1 MHLTLFFT
9 HDTSLRAWERS
20 GMLEREVALYRKY
33 VDKGVRVSFVT
44 YGRRDKQRY
53 SEKLRGIEILCNE
66 FRLPLGLYTRM
77 IPFLHGKVLRQ
88 SSVIKSNQTP
98 GALTALAAAR
108 RVNKPM
114 LARCG
119 YMHSEFIANQ
129 HGADSPQARQ
139 ALDDERK
146 LFGEAD
152 AIEVTTP
159 MMRDS
164 IIERIPGSAAKITVT
179 PNYVDTETFA
189 PREAEKEFDLLF
201 IGRLNLQKNLFAL
214 LEALCGLNL
223 KTVIIGGGPL
233 ENELKEKARAL
244 DLDIDWKGNL
254 PNSELP
260 GYLNRSKIFILPS
273 HYEGHPKTLIEA
285 MAAGVPVIGSNVP
298 GIREVIAHG
307 ENGCL
312 CETTPESI
320 RKSITTL
327 IDSEQLRYD
336 LGKNARAFALDHYS
350 LDTIAERELAL
361 LETLCSCHSSH
372 DKEQQNK

>member
-1 MHLTLFFT
+1 MHLVLFFT

-33 VDKGVRVSFVT
+33 VEKGVRVSFIT

-66 FRLPLGLYTRM
+66 FRLPLGLYTRL
-77 IPFLHGKVLRQ
+77 IPLLHGKVLRQ

-108 RVNKPM
+108 RFNKPM

-139 ALDDERK
+139 ALGDELK

-164 IIERIPGSAAKITVT
+164 IAERIPGSTAKITVT
-179 PNYVDTETFA
+179 PNYVDTETFS
-189 PREAEKEFDLLF
+189 PRAAEKEIDLLF
-201 IGRLNLQKNLFAL
+201 IGRLNPQKNLESL
-214 LEALCGLNL
+214 LEALRGLEL
-223 KTVIIGGGPL
+223 KTLIIGSGPL

-254 PNSELP
+254 PNTELP

-285 MAAGVPVIGSNVP
+285 MAAGAAVIGANAP
-298 GIREVIAHG
+298 GIREVIAHDK
-307 ENGCL
+307 NGWL
-312 CETTPESI
+312 CETSPDSI
-320 RKSITTL
+320 RAAITALTG
-327 IDSEQLRYD
+327 SEQLRTQ
-336 LGKNARAFALDHYS
+336 LGANARAFALAHYS
-350 LDTIAERELAL
+350 LDIIAERELAL
-361 LETLCSCHSSH
+361 LETLRCCKSSR
-372 DKEQQNK
+372 NK

>member
-1 MHLTLFFT
+1 MHLVLFFT

-33 VDKGVRVSFVT
+33 VEKGVRVSFIT

-66 FRLPLGLYTRM
+66 FRLPLGLYTRL
-77 IPFLHGKVLRQ
+77 IPLLHGKVLRQ

-108 RVNKPM
+108 RFNKPM

-119 YMHSEFIANQ
+119 YMHSEFIGNQ
-129 HGADSPQARQ
+129 HGADSPQAQQ
-139 ALDDERK
+139 ALDDELK

-164 IIERIPGSAAKITVT
+164 IAERIPGSTAKITVT
-179 PNYVDTETFA
+179 PNYVDTETFS
-189 PREAEKEFDLLF
+189 PRAAEKEIDLLF
-201 IGRLNLQKNLFAL
+201 IGRLNPQKNLESL
-214 LEALCGLNL
+214 LEALRGLKL
-223 KTVIIGGGPL
+223 KTVIIGSGPL
-233 ENELKEKARAL
+233 ENELKEKARSL
-244 DLDIDWKGNL
+244 ELDIDWKGNL
-254 PNSELP
+254 PNTELP

-285 MAAGVPVIGSNVP
+285 MAAGAAVIGANAP
-298 GIREVIAHG
+298 GIREVIRHDQTG
-307 ENGCL
+307 WL
-312 CETTPESI
+312 CEPDAEGIRSAIESI
-320 RKSITTL
+320 SADTGKR
-327 IDSEQLRYD
+327 EQ
-336 LGKNARAFALDHYS
+336 LGKNARSFVLEHYALDRIVAMEEHILTS
-350 LDTIAERELAL
+350 LIHKSRSKKQRTI
-361 LETLCSCHSSH
+361 S
-372 DKEQQNK
+372 

>member
-1 MHLTLFFT
+1 MHLVLFFT

-33 VDKGVRVSFVT
+33 IEKGVRVSFIT

-53 SEKLRGIEILCNE
+53 AEKLRGIEILCNE
-66 FRLPLGLYTRM
+66 FRLPLGLYARL

-88 SSVIKSNQTP
+88 SDVIKSNQTP

-108 RVNKPM
+108 RYGKPM

-129 HGADSPQARQ
+129 HGAESPQARQ

-164 IIERIPGSAAKITVT
+164 IGERIPASAAKITVT

-189 PREAEKEFDLLF
+189 PRKAEKEFDLLF
-201 IGRLNLQKNLFAL
+201 IGRLNPQKNLFAL
-214 LEALCGLNL
+214 LDALGGLNL
-223 KTVIIGGGPL
+223 KTVIIGSGPM
-233 ENELKEKARAL
+233 ENELKEKARSL
-244 DLDIDWKGNL
+244 GLDINWKGNV
-254 PNSELP
+254 PNTELP

-285 MAAGVPVIGSNVP
+285 MAAGAPVIGSNVP
-298 GIREVIAHG
+298 GIREVITNG
-307 ENGCL
+307 ENGWL
-312 CETTPESI
+312 CEPNAEDI
-320 RKSITTL
+320 RSAIKSIA
-327 IDSEQLRYD
+327 DDPGKREQL
-336 LGKNARAFALDHYS
+336 GNNARSFVLQHYALDNIVAMEEQI
-350 LDTIAERELAL
+350 LINLINTA
-361 LETLCSCHSSH
+361 HSIKAS
-372 DKEQQNK
+372 KLI

>member
-1 MHLTLFFT
+1 MHLLLFFT

-33 VDKGVRVSFVT
+33 IEKGMRVSFIT

-53 SEKLRGIEILCNE
+53 SKKLQGIDIHCNE
-66 FRLPLGLYTRM
+66 FRLPLGLYTRL

-88 SSVIKSNQTP
+88 SDVIKSNQTP
-98 GALTALAAAR
+98 GALAALAAAR
-108 RVNKPM
+108 RYGKPM

-164 IIERIPGSAAKITVT
+164 IVERIPASAAKITVT

-189 PREAEKEFDLLF
+189 PRAAEKEFDLLF
-201 IGRLNLQKNLFAL
+201 IGRLNPQKNLESLLDAL
-214 LEALCGLNL
+214 RGLKL
-223 KTVIIGGGPL
+223 KSVIIGSGPL
-233 ENELKEKARAL
+233 ENVLKEKARAV
-244 DLDIDWKGNL
+244 DLDINWKGNL
-254 PNSELP
+254 PNTELP
-260 GYLNRSKIFILPS
+260 EYLNRSKIFILPS

-285 MAAGVPVIGSNVP
+285 MAAGAAVIGTNVP
-298 GIREVIAHG
+298 GIREVVRPG
-307 ENGCL
+307 ENGWL
-312 CETTPESI
+312 CEPNVESI
-320 RKSITTL
+320 RSAIESLAVDPEKRQ
-327 IDSEQLRYD
+327 QL
-336 LGKNARAFALDHYS
+336 GNNARSFILENYALDRIVS
-350 LDTIAERELAL
+350 ME
-361 LETLCSCHSSH
+361 
-372 DKEQQNK
+372 EQILTTMIHRSNSNTQQMRT

>member
-1 MHLTLFFT
+1 MHLVLFFT

-33 VDKGVRVSFVT
+33 VEKGVRVSFIT
-44 YGRRDKQRY
+44 YGRRDKKLY

-77 IPFLHGKVLRQ
+77 IQFLHGKVLRQ

-108 RVNKPM
+108 RFNKPM

-129 HGADSPQARQ
+129 HGADSSQARQ

-164 IIERIPGSAAKITVT
+164 IIKRIPGSTAKITVT
-179 PNYVDTETFA
+179 PNYVDTETFS
-189 PREAEKEFDLLF
+189 PRAAEKEIDLLF
-201 IGRLNLQKNLFAL
+201 IGRLNPQKNLESL
-214 LEALCGLNL
+214 LEALRGLKL
-223 KTVIIGGGPL
+223 KTVIIGSGPL

-244 DLDIDWKGNL
+244 DLDIDWKGNR
-254 PNSELP
+254 PNTELP
-260 GYLNRSKIFILPS
+260 GYLNRSKMFILPS

-285 MAAGVPVIGSNVP
+285 MAAGLPVIGSNVP
-298 GIREVIAHG
+298 GIREVIAHS
-307 ENGCL
+307 ENGWL
-312 CETTPESI
+312 CEPNAEDIHSAIESI
-320 RKSITTL
+320 AA
-327 IDSEQLRYD
+327 DSGKREQL
-336 LGKNARAFALDHYS
+336 GNNARSFVLQHYALDNIVAMEEQI
-350 LDTIAERELAL
+350 LINLINTA
-361 LETLCSCHSSH
+361 HSS
-372 DKEQQNK
+372 KASKLI

>member
-1 MHLTLFFT
+1 MHLVLFFT

-33 VDKGVRVSFVT
+33 VEKGVRVSFIT

-66 FRLPLGLYTRM
+66 FRLPLGLYTRL
-77 IPFLHGKVLRQ
+77 IPLLHGKVLRQ

-108 RVNKPM
+108 RFNKPM

-139 ALDDERK
+139 ALDDELK

-164 IIERIPGSAAKITVT
+164 IAKRIPGSTAKITVT
-179 PNYVDTETFA
+179 PNYVDTETFS
-189 PREAEKEFDLLF
+189 PRAAEKEIDLLF
-201 IGRLNLQKNLFAL
+201 IGRLNPQKNLESL
-214 LEALCGLNL
+214 LEALRGLKL
-223 KTVIIGGGPL
+223 KTVIIGSGPL
-233 ENELKEKARAL
+233 ENELKEKARSL
-244 DLDIDWKGNL
+244 ELDIDWKGNL
-254 PNSELP
+254 PNTELP

-285 MAAGVPVIGSNVP
+285 MAAGAAVIGANAP
-298 GIREVIAHG
+298 GIREVIRHDQTG
-307 ENGCL
+307 WL
-312 CETTPESI
+312 CEPDAEGIRSAIESI
-320 RKSITTL
+320 SADTGKR
-327 IDSEQLRYD
+327 EQ
-336 LGKNARAFALDHYS
+336 LGKNARSFVLEHYALDRIVAMEEHILTNLIHKS
-350 LDTIAERELAL
+350 RSKKQRTI
-361 LETLCSCHSSH
+361 S
-372 DKEQQNK
+372 

>member
-1 MHLTLFFT
+1 MHLVLFFT

-33 VDKGVRVSFVT
+33 VEKAVRVSFVT
-44 YGRRDKQRY
+44 YGRWDKQRY
-53 SEKLRGIEILCNE
+53 AEKLRGIKILCNE

-77 IPFLHGKVLRQ
+77 IPLLHGKVLRQ
-88 SSVIKSNQTP
+88 CSVIKSNQTP

-108 RVNKPM
+108 RYNKPM

-119 YMHSEFIANQ
+119 YMHSEFVANQ
-129 HGADSPQARQ
+129 HGADSQEARQ

-146 LFGEAD
+146 LFGQAD

-164 IIERIPGSAAKITVT
+164 IIERIPGSATKITVT
-179 PNYVDTETFA
+179 PNYVDTESFS
-189 PREAEKEFDLLF
+189 PRDAEKEIDLLF
-201 IGRLNLQKNLFAL
+201 IGRLNPQKNLEAL
-214 LEALCGLNL
+214 LDALRGLKL
-223 KTVIIGGGPL
+223 KTVIIGSGPL
-233 ENELKEKARAL
+233 ENELKEKARAQ

-254 PNSELP
+254 PNTELP
-260 GYLNRSKIFILPS
+260 GFLNRSKIFILPS

-285 MAAGVPVIGSNVP
+285 MAAGATVIGANAP
-298 GIREVIAHG
+298 GIREVVTHG
-307 ENGCL
+307 KNGWL
-312 CETTPESI
+312 CETSAESI

-336 LGKNARAFALDHYS
+336 LGKNARAFALDNYS
-350 LDTIAERELAL
+350 LDIIARRELAL
-361 LETLCSCHSSH
+361 LEKLRRCEISR
-372 DKEQQNK
+372 DK

>member
-1 MHLTLFFT
+1 MHLLLFFT

-33 VDKGVRVSFVT
+33 IEKGMRVSFIT

-53 SEKLRGIEILCNE
+53 SKKLRGIDIHCNE
-66 FRLPLGLYTRM
+66 FRLPLGLYTRL

-88 SSVIKSNQTP
+88 SNVIKSNQTP
-98 GALTALAAAR
+98 GALAALAAAR
-108 RVNKPM
+108 RYGKPM

-164 IIERIPGSAAKITVT
+164 IVERIPASAAKITVT

-189 PREAEKEFDLLF
+189 PRKAEKEFDLLF
-201 IGRLNLQKNLFAL
+201 IGRLNPQKNLESLLDAL
-214 LEALCGLNL
+214 RGLKL
-223 KTVIIGGGPL
+223 KSVIIGSGPL
-233 ENELKEKARAL
+233 ENALKEKARGL

-254 PNSELP
+254 PNTELP
-260 GYLNRSKIFILPS
+260 KYLNRSKIFILPS

-285 MAAGVPVIGSNVP
+285 MAAGAAVIGANVP
-298 GIREVIAHG
+298 GIREVIRHG
-307 ENGCL
+307 ENGWL
-312 CETTPESI
+312 CGTDPGNI
-320 RKSITTL
+320 RAAITAL
-327 IDSEQLRYD
+327 IDSEQLRLE
-336 LGKNARAFALDHYS
+336 LGRNARAFALDHYS

-361 LETLCSCHSSH
+361 LKRVNNN
-372 DKEQQNK
+372 DKSKT